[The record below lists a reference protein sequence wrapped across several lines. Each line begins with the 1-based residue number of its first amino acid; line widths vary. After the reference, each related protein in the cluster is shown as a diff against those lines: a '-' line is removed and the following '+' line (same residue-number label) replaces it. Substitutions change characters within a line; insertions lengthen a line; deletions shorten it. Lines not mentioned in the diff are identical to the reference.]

1 MSSKL
6 ILLILSTVFVYRI
19 IFKNDD
25 LWTPSTWLLIGLLT
39 VNLII
44 IVRKKWKER
53 DTGK

>member
-1 MSSKL
+1 MSSKM

-25 LWTPSTWLLIGLLT
+25 LWTPSTWLLIGVIT

-53 DTGK
+53 GAGE